1 MTLLRLFLLVA
12 GLNAMA
18 LGGGGMMLAGLER
31 ALVGGGWI
39 TPGEFAAGVA
49 LGQSTP
55 GPLAAFTTAIGQAA
69 LGLPGALVATAG
81 LVVVSLGA
89 VWVMGR
95 VPAAWF
101 RQARVQGAVA
111 LVPPYVTALVCFLAL
126 RMVLT
131 GGAARPW
138 LPILV
143 VAGVA
148 LGRVRKVPT
157 PVLILGAVGLGMVLQ
172 GAW

>member
-1 MTLLRLFLLVA
+1 MTLVRLFLLVA

-31 ALVGGGWI
+31 ELVGGGWI

-55 GPLAAFTTAIGQAA
+55 GPLAAFTTAVGQAA
-69 LGLPGALVATAG
+69 LGVPGALVATAG

-89 VWVMGR
+89 VWLMGR
-95 VPAAWF
+95 VPVAWF
-101 RQARVQGAVA
+101 RQARVQGALA
-111 LVPPYVTALVCFLAL
+111 LVPAYVTALVLFLAL
-126 RMVLT
+126 RLVLT
-131 GGAARPW
+131 GGAVKPW
-138 LPILV
+138 LPVLV

-148 LGRVRKVPT
+148 LGRLGKFPT
-157 PVLILGAVGLGMVLQ
+157 PLLMLGAVGLGMVLQ